1 MRKDLMKLLSV
12 AVLCASSI
20 LGADE
25 WPRWRGP
32 SDDGMARGDA
42 PTQWSDT
49 QNIKWKATIP
59 GRGFSSP
66 VIWGEQIF
74 LTTAVNG
81 AQNLVRGRGPGAA
94 EVEQPEQ
101 QLLVM
106 ALDRK
111 TGKKLWEN
119 VALTVKPHEGY
130 HPKYGSFASNS
141 PVTDGK
147 VLIAFFGSRGVYA
160 YDLKGKKLWEKDL
173 GIRMKMRNAFGEG
186 TAPVLHDNTLLL
198 NFDHEAE
205 GFLVALD
212 KTSGKELWRQARNE
226 VSNWAPPLVI
236 QHQGKK
242 QVILPGTRKTIAYD
256 FATGK
261 PVWEVKGLGLNIIP
275 APVKHQDMVIV
286 MSGFRD
292 PNLLAVKLG
301 REGDLTGTDAVVW
314 TNQRGNSYTPSPVLH
329 QGKLYFLTD
338 NGMIS
343 CFDAATG
350 KPYYH
355 QQRLPKPY
363 NFKASPVG
371 ANGKLYLASE
381 EGDVIVLKM
390 GEQYEVLATNTL
402 ADQFFVASPAIADG
416 EIYLRGQNTL
426 FCISEKK

>member
-1 MRKDLMKLLSV
+1 MKAITLWTLCVCSV
-12 AVLCASSI
+12 
-20 LGADE
+20 LGADN

-32 SDDGMARGDA
+32 ADDGMAPGDA
-42 PTQWSDT
+42 PTNWSDT
-49 QNIKWKATIP
+49 QNVKWTAAVP

-66 VIWGEQIF
+66 VVWGDQIF
-74 LTTAVNG
+74 LTTAVDG
-81 AQNLVRGRGPGAA
+81 LQNPQNSRGPGGGA
-94 EVEQPEQ
+94 VEQPEQ

-106 ALDRK
+106 ALDRN
-111 TGKKLWEN
+111 TGKTQWQQ

-186 TAPVLHDNTLLL
+186 TAPVLHENTLLL
-198 NFDHEAE
+198 NFDHQAE
-205 GFLVALD
+205 GLLVALD
-212 KTSGKELWRQARNE
+212 KTSGKELWRQTRNE
-226 VSNWAPPLVI
+226 ISSWAPPLVI

-242 QVILPGTRKTIAYD
+242 QMIVPGAGKTIAYD
-256 FATGK
+256 FVTGK
-261 PVWEVKGLGLNIIP
+261 PVWEVKGLGWSIIP
-275 APVKHQDMVIV
+275 APVKHEDMVFV
-286 MSGFRD
+286 MSGFGE
-292 PNLLAVKLG
+292 PNLLAVRLG

-314 TNQRGNSYTPSPVLH
+314 TNQRGNSATPSPVLH
-329 QGKLYFLTD
+329 QGKLYILTD
-338 NGMIS
+338 SGMIS

-350 KPYYH
+350 RPYYH

-390 GEQYEVLATNTL
+390 GERYEVLATNTL
-402 ADQFFVASPAIADG
+402 TDQFFVASPAIADG